1 MYARTHCTRFI
12 ARAIYSS
19 AAGQPEEEEEE
30 KSTLEGKVLIRKVPP
45 SPSLPPPPPPTPP
58 STPTPNSSFKLWLLR
73 LTANAKR
80 RPFLT
85 VYICIQLIVY
95 ENRAKLSALKQRHFL
110 VTLRYITTRWNEEED
125 EDEDEKEKEKEKRG
139 KKRQVGYDPK
149 EILGL
154 AVGSSEAHPHGNILN
169 SYVDSGAR
177 PIDIG
182 KEYRSRSAY

>member
-1 MYARTHCTRFI
+1 MGLQDVIT

-45 SPSLPPPPPPTPP
+45 SPSLPPPPPTPP

-85 VYICIQLIVY
+85 
-95 ENRAKLSALKQRHFL
+95 
-110 VTLRYITTRWNEEED
+110 EEEDED
-125 EDEDEKEKEKEKRG
+125 EDEDEKEKKKEKRG